1 MGVSH
6 VGCSMAALI
15 AKSECI
21 AGEKDRHED
30 EAYTGWTI
38 VQWGMLD
45 LWRKAV
51 VLSHRGSLICQVAF
65 ESIEH
70 SYGTTAISGEKNE
83 SRIRQSVA
91 LIVITK
97 LNGDFL
103 NRDAYGNMGYV

>member
-1 MGVSH
+1 
-6 VGCSMAALI
+6 MAALI
-15 AKSECI
+15 AKGECI

-65 ESIEH
+65 ESIEY
-70 SYGTTAISGEKNE
+70 SYGTTAISGEKNK

-91 LIVITK
+91 YRKIDVITW
-97 LNGDFL
+97 LNGDYL
-103 NRDAYGNMGYV
+103 NRNAEKLWGFASEYPTR

>member
-1 MGVSH
+1 
-6 VGCSMAALI
+6 MAALI
-15 AKSECI
+15 AKGECI

-30 EAYTGWTI
+30 EAYTGWMI

-51 VLSHRGSLICQVAF
+51 VLSHRSTSTFQVRRG
-65 ESIEH
+65 SIEH
-70 SYGTTAISGEKNE
+70 RYGTTAISGEKNE

-103 NRDAYGNMGYV
+103 SRDAYENIGYV